1 MNVKINGDGKNDDD
15 NDDADYSCGVDRGG
29 DFKNKSHQMGKF
41 SQGLVISEQKREK
54 T

>member
-1 MNVKINGDGKNDDD
+1 MVMVKMMIVMMMLTTVVVLIEVVILKH
-15 NDDADYSCGVDRGG
+15 
-29 DFKNKSHQMGKF
+29 KSHQMGKF